1 MRTVASTSQPLT
13 FECAASVCCC
23 GSLLLPQTDEFE
35 AFCFEIL
42 ANAMYVQKHF
52 AEMRRTVFMATV
64 IGSILAVT
72 PWVLHKIQ
80 TLRKA

>member
-1 MRTVASTSQPLT
+1 V
-13 FECAASVCCC
+13 F
-23 GSLLLPQTDEFE
+23 LPQTDEFE